1 MLDDV
6 EIAEDPPAA
15 LSLNLDAIDK
25 HFPKEKYREGQKET
39 IEFAVNAIN
48 EGKKIIILE
57 VPTGGGKSAIG
68 MTVADMVDTAYYLTI
83 TKILQDQLTDD
94 FGDKI
99 VELKGRNAYP
109 CTFYSRFGKTF
120 VDRKLWTQ
128 TQLNEMEADDPT
140 CGTGF
145 CRSKWN
151 KSGPQDKKFKCDK
164 CFLKTGVG
172 NTGKPKGEADNLP
185 PGMNYSSCP
194 YYEQVHKAT
203 RARKVVM
210 NFSSFLYQT
219 QMTNRFD
226 EPRDLMIVD
235 ECHNVEPQLLD
246 FVSFS
251 ITDQHLS
258 SHGIFIPELDH
269 AYEYK
274 VWMEDSK
281 IHEVLWDRIKQARA
295 DENSK
300 LEDDLARVLKKYK
313 MFMENMEDEGAE
325 WVCEYDQTSTAK
337 GGTGHRKLTLKP
349 VFAKRFAHKLLF
361 KYSKCIVMMSATVLD
376 VNVMCRSLGIDRKH
390 VAAYRVKNRFPKENR
405 PIKIIPVAKMTGGKS
420 RMGEW
425 GPPLVNKVNQLVR
438 QHKGEKGIIH
448 THNFAIMDYLLRRCD
463 GDVKKRLTHQHSFK
477 DKKEMLAAHA
487 ADKGDPVMIAPA
499 MHEGI
504 DLDGDLSRFQIIC
517 KVPYANCFDDEQL
530 ARRVE
535 IDRDYY
541 TWLTALKLVQS
552 YGRSVRSKDDYAIT
566 YILDESIYK
575 FMDDAKKMLPGW
587 FKEAIIDEG

>member
-1 MLDDV
+1 ML
-6 EIAEDPPAA
+6 ETAEDIPSS
-15 LSLNLDAIDK
+15 LSLNPDAIDK

-48 EGKKIIILE
+48 DGKKIIILE

-68 MTVADMVDTAYYLTI
+68 MTVADMVNTAYYLTI
-83 TKILQDQLTDD
+83 TKILQDQLTED
-94 FGDKI
+94 FGNKI

-109 CTFYSRFGKTF
+109 CTFYKRFGKTF
-120 VDRKLWTQ
+120 VARKLWTQ
-128 TQLNEMEADDPT
+128 VQLDEMETANPT

-164 CFLKTGVG
+164 CFLKTGVD
-172 NTGKPKGEADNLP
+172 NTGKPKGEADSLP
-185 PGMNYSSCP
+185 PGMIHSSCP

-226 EPRDLMIVD
+226 EPRDLMIID
-235 ECHNVEPQLLD
+235 ECHNIEPQLLD

-258 SHGIFIPELDH
+258 NHGIFIPELDH

-281 IHEVLWDRIKQARA
+281 IHEVLYDRIKQARA
-295 DENSK
+295 DENTK
-300 LEDDLARVLKKYK
+300 LEDELARVLKKYK
-313 MFMENMEDEGAE
+313 MFMEHMEDKEAE
-325 WVCEYDQTSTAK
+325 WICEYDQTSTSK
-337 GGTGHRKLTLKP
+337 GEIGHRKLTLKP
-349 VFAKRFAHKLLF
+349 VFAQRFAHQLLF

-405 PIKIIPVAKMTGGKS
+405 PIKIIPVAKMTGGKQ

-463 GDVKKRLTHQHSFK
+463 EDVKKRLIHQRSFR

-487 ADKGDPVMIAPA
+487 ANGGDSVMIAA

-504 DLDGDLSRFQIIC
+504 DLVGDLSRFQIIC

-552 YGRSVRSKDDYAIT
+552 YGRSVRSEDDYAMT

-575 FMDDAKKMLPGW
+575 FMNDAKKMLPGW
-587 FKEAIIDEG
+587 FKEAIIDEE